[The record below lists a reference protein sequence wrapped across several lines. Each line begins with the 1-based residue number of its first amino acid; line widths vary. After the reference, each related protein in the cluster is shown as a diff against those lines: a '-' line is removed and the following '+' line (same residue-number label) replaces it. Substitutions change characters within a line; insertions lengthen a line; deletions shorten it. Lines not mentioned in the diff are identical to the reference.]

1 LHLELV
7 DEVEREHQD
16 WPRHA
21 LDSRWDFAMAV
32 ELETG
37 EDLVAAGNA
46 ALAGSAWEE
55 ARGYFEAALARE
67 EAVEA
72 WEGLAWAN
80 SWLGDTDASLGA
92 RERAFRAYRAAS
104 DVGGAVRMAGW
115 LANDAL
121 HFRGD
126 DAVAAGWLKRGR
138 SLVAG
143 RPPGSEYGWL
153 LVIEGYYALEVE
165 ADPEAAAAKAAEAAA
180 LGAELG
186 VPDLEALGIAIE
198 GAALVVQGRV
208 DQGLRRLDEAAAV
221 SAGEDFELPI
231 SPAWALCILIAV
243 CERVGDFDRVAQWCE
258 AMRSIGDRLNGRHLV
273 GVCRSAYGQVLACRG
288 EWPAA
293 EAELVAAL
301 ADLEAMRPG
310 MAPDGL
316 ARLGELRVRQGRT
329 EEARALFERALPHRP
344 ALVGLGTLT
353 LEEGDAQG
361 AADIAERILRRIGE
375 AAPIERVPAL
385 ELLARARA
393 ELGELDAAGEALAE
407 LGDIVERLGT
417 PYLRGR
423 ARLVTG
429 EVAERRGDHADARR
443 SLEDALD
450 LFAEC
455 AAPYEAAL
463 ARLELSRTL
472 ASLGRAEAGSA
483 EAERARAEFTKLG
496 AARDVSRAGIPGQGA
511 AGLRELTPRERQVLT
526 LVAQGLSDA
535 EIAERLIVSPH
546 TVHRHVANVRTKL
559 GLPSRAAAV
568 AYATREGLL

>member
-1 LHLELV
+1 
-7 DEVEREHQD
+7 
-16 WPRHA
+16 
-21 LDSRWDFAMAV
+21 MAA
-32 ELETG
+32 ELETV

-46 ALAGSAWEE
+46 ALAGAAWEE
-55 ARGYFEAALARE
+55 ACRCFEAALGRE
-67 EAVEA
+67 ESVEA

-80 SWLGDTDASLGA
+80 SWLGHTDASLDA
-92 RERAFRAYRAAS
+92 REQAFRAYRTAG

-126 DAVAAGWLKRGR
+126 EAVAAGWLERGR

-143 RPPGSEYGWL
+143 RPLGSEYGWL
-153 LVIEGYYALEVE
+153 LVIEGYYALEVQ
-165 ADPEAAAAKAAEAAA
+165 ADPETAAAKGCEAAA
-180 LGAELG
+180 LGAEFG
-186 VPDLEALGIAIE
+186 VPDLEAIGMAIE
-198 GAALVVQGRV
+198 GAALVVEGRV
-208 DQGLRRLDEAAAV
+208 EQGLRRLDEAAAV

-243 CERVGDFDRVAQWCE
+243 CERIGDFGRVAQWCE

-273 GVCRSAYGQVLACRG
+273 GVCRSAYGQVLVCRG

-316 ARLGELRVRQGRT
+316 ARLGELRARQGRT
-329 EEARALFERALPHRP
+329 EEARVLFERALPVRP
-344 ALVGLGTLT
+344 ALVGLGTLA
-353 LEEGDAQG
+353 LDEGDALG
-361 AADIAERILRRIGE
+361 AADIAERILRRVGE

-393 ELGELDAAGEALAE
+393 ELDELDAADEALTE
-407 LGDIVERLGT
+407 LGDIVARLGT
-417 PYLRGR
+417 RYLRGR

-429 EVAERRGDHADARR
+429 EVAESRGDHEEARR
-443 SLEDALD
+443 NLEDALD

-463 ARLELSRTL
+463 ARLGLSRTL
-472 ASLGRAEAGSA
+472 ASLGRTDVAAA
-483 EAERARAEFTKLG
+483 EAERASADFAKLG
-496 AARDVSRAGIPGQGA
+496 ATRDASRAGGPRPGA
-511 AGLRELTPRERQVLT
+511 AGVGELTLREREVLT
-526 LVAQGLSDA
+526 LVAQGLSDG
-535 EIAERLIVSPH
+535 EIAERLVVSPH

-559 GLPSRAAAV
+559 GLPSRAAAG